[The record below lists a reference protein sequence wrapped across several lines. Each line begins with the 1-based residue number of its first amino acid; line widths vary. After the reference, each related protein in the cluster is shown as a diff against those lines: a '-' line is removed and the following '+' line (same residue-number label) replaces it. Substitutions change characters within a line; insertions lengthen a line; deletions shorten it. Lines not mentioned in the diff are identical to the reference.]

1 VGAAVPL
8 EPDVGVADEFGHLSA
23 RRDHERPGPEDG
35 GKDDHRNHNLEQSH
49 RASPAERV
57 LHLMTRLPLGTPDK
71 RA

>member
-8 EPDVGVADEFGHLSA
+8 EPDLGVADELGHLASG
-23 RRDHERPGPEDG
+23 RDHERTRPDGG

-57 LHLMTRLPLGTPDK
+57 LHLITRLPLATPDK